1 METDKPPAI
10 TTADAPFHD
19 PTDSVDLVIRT
30 ADNVDFFVLSALL
43 SLRSPSSFFRH
54 VLQGNRYTEERDG
67 FPVLRV
73 EELSTTFRFIIL
85 LCYPNSHPGC
95 IKTTEDVSVIGD
107 ALEKY
112 CMDYATERFEKIVSA
127 SALIRDQALQLFILA
142 IRKGWR
148 ILAEAAAKNTLFV
161 PLNKEVAIEELNDIS
176 ALQYVML
183 RDYHR
188 KCSDAAQTNLKNEEI
203 LFLWIDPKDADSFR
217 FLGPHP
223 SDYYSRRCQSMVEVK
238 MRGDNGDRN
247 VKIHGWT
254 SDYIREVSQK
264 LCETPRPEIALDEK
278 IISRAVLSS
287 GMQCQIDDW
296 KDIAVSEIQAFAKLL
311 SEEIDRRITEVPL
324 DIKWTKHRPP
334 TMDFAEQPPI
344 TTADPPFNDASNLAD
359 LADIRQVDFSV
370 HRAFLLL
377 KSPSSCF
384 RYALYG
390 SHHTEEIC
398 DLPVLPRTCAVT
410 GARNR

>member
-1 METDKPPAI
+1 METNKPLVI

-30 ADNVDFFVLSALL
+30 ADNVDFFVLSGLL

-67 FPVLRV
+67 YLVLRV
-73 EELSTTFRFIIL
+73 EELSTTFRFILL
-85 LCYPNSHPGC
+85 LCYPNGHPGC
-95 IKTTEDVSVIGD
+95 IKTIEDVSVIGD

-148 ILAEAAAKNTLFV
+148 NLGEAAAKNTLFV

-217 FLGPHP
+217 FLSPHL
-223 SDYYSRRCQSMVEVK
+223 SDYYSRKCQNMFEVK
-238 MRGDNGDRN
+238 MRGDNGDRK
-247 VKIHGWT
+247 VKIHGWI

-264 LCETPRPEIALDEK
+264 LCETPRPEIAVDEK

-311 SEEIDRRITEVPL
+311 SEEIDRRISEVPL
-324 DIKWTKHRPP
+324 DIKWTK
-334 TMDFAEQPPI
+334 
-344 TTADPPFNDASNLAD
+344 
-359 LADIRQVDFSV
+359 
-370 HRAFLLL
+370 
-377 KSPSSCF
+377 
-384 RYALYG
+384 
-390 SHHTEEIC
+390 
-398 DLPVLPRTCAVT
+398 
-410 GARNR
+410 